1 MLHPL
6 HHARTTPHKAAV
18 VMADT
23 GQQISYQELEDGA
36 NRVAQLWRSL
46 GLQAGDHIALML
58 ENHPRYFE
66 ICWGAHRAGLIY
78 TAMSTRLTEAEV
90 SYIVNDCAAKAV
102 VSSQAMAKAVAHLAG
117 SCPGVRHWL
126 MLDGLDGA
134 PGWAAYETAVAAM
147 PAERIAD
154 EIAGGD
160 MLYSSG
166 TTGRPKGV
174 FVPPQDQA
182 IDAPNPMTDILT
194 RLYGMGAETV
204 YLSPAPLYHAAP
216 LRYTLG
222 VQRLGGTVVVMGHFD
237 PERYLQL
244 VQQHRISHSQ
254 LVPTMFVRLLKLPE
268 ATRAR
273 YDMASLK
280 VAIHAAAPCP
290 VAIKQ
295 QMIDWWGPVLWE
307 YYAGT
312 EGNGVTMVD
321 SQQWL
326 THPGTVGKAVIG
338 ELKICDDE
346 TGNELPVGQSGTIYF
361 ANGRPF
367 AYHNDPAKTAGST
380 HPKGWTTLGDV
391 GFVDAEGFL
400 YLTDRLAYMII
411 SGGVNIYPQE
421 AENVLINHPQVA
433 DVAVL
438 GVPNEEFG
446 EEVKAVVQPRDMADA
461 GPALEAAL
469 IAYCREHLSPI
480 KCPKSVDFDA
490 ELPRHPTGKLYKRL
504 LKDRYW
510 AGRGSKII

>member
-6 HHARTTPHKAAV
+6 HHARTTPDKPAL

-23 GQQISYQELEDGA
+23 GTVVTYRQLEDGA
-36 NRVAQLWRSL
+36 NRVAQLFRAL
-46 GLQAGDHIALML
+46 GLRSGDHIALML

-90 SYIVNDCAAKAV
+90 SYIVNDCNAKAV
-102 VSSQAMAKAVAHLAG
+102 IASQAMAKAVAHLGAA
-117 SCPGVRHWL
+117 CPGVQQWL
-126 MLDGLDGA
+126 MLDGA
-134 PGWAAYETAVAAM
+134 IAGWTGYEAAVAAQ

-154 EIAGGD
+154 ELAGGD

-174 FVPPQDQA
+174 FVPPQA
-182 IDAPNPMTDILT
+182 TEIDAPSPMTDIMVNI
-194 RLYGMGAETV
+194 YGVSADTV

-222 VQRLGGTVVVMGHFD
+222 VQRLGGTVVVMEHFD

-244 VQQHRISHSQ
+244 VQQHQITHTQ
-254 LVPTMFVRLLKLPE
+254 LVPTMFVRMLKLPE
-268 ATRAR
+268 ATRMQYNLR
-273 YDMASLK
+273 SLR

-290 VAIKQ
+290 VAVKH
-295 QMIDWWGPVLWE
+295 QMIAWWGPVIWE

-312 EGNGVTMVD
+312 EGNGVTMVN

-346 TGNELPVGQSGTIYF
+346 SGALLPPGQSGTIYF

-367 AYHNDPAKTAGST
+367 AYHNDAAKTASST
-380 HPKGWTTLGDV
+380 HPQGWTTLGDV
-391 GFVDAEGFL
+391 GYVDAEGYL
-400 YLTDRLAYMII
+400 YLTDRKAYMII

-421 AENVLINHPQVA
+421 AENVLINHPAVA

-446 EEVKAVVQPRDMADA
+446 EEVKAVVQPRDMREA
-461 GPALEAAL
+461 GPELAAAL

-480 KCPKSVDFDA
+480 KCPRSVDFEA

-510 AGRGSKII
+510 AGHASKII

>member
-1 MLHPL
+1 MLHPF
-6 HHARTTPHKAAV
+6 HHARTTPDKPAV
-18 VMADT
+18 VMAESGET
-23 GQQISYQELEDGA
+23 VTYRQLEDGA
-36 NRVAQLWRSL
+36 NRVAQLFRKL
-46 GLQAGDHIALML
+46 GLKSGDHIALML

-78 TAMSTRLTEAEV
+78 TAMSTRLTDGEV
-90 SYIVNDCAAKAV
+90 RYIVQDCAAKAV
-102 VSSQAMAKAVAHLAG
+102 VATRAMTQSVEPLPAA
-117 SCPGVRHWL
+117 CPGVAHWL
-126 MLDGLDGA
+126 MLDGAIDGWT
-134 PGWAAYETAVAAM
+134 GYEDAVAAQ

-154 EIAGGD
+154 ELAGGD

-174 FVPPQDQA
+174 FVPPLTTE
-182 IDAPNPMTDILT
+182 IDAASQMTDLMVNQ
-194 RLYGMGAETV
+194 YGMSAQTV

-222 VQRLGGTVVVMGHFD
+222 VQRLGGTVVVMAHFD

-244 VQQHRISHSQ
+244 VQQHRITHTQ
-254 LVPTMFVRLLKLPE
+254 VVPTMFVRMLKLPE
-268 ATRAR
+268 ATRR
-273 YDMASLK
+273 QYDVSSLR

-290 VAIKQ
+290 VEVKK

-312 EGNGVTMVD
+312 EGNGVTMIN
-321 SQQWL
+321 SPQWV
-326 THPGTVGKAVIG
+326 THPGSVGNAVVG

-346 TGNELPVGQSGTIYF
+346 TGDELPVGQSGTIYF
-361 ANGRPF
+361 ANGRAF
-367 AYHNDPAKTAGST
+367 KYHNDAAKTASST

-391 GFVDAEGFL
+391 GYVDAEGFL
-400 YLTDRLAYMII
+400 YLTDRKAYMII

-438 GVPNEEFG
+438 GVPNAEFG
-446 EEVKAVVQPRDMADA
+446 EEVKAVVQPRDMREA
-461 GPALEAAL
+461 GPALEAEL
-469 IAYCREHLSPI
+469 IAYCRAHLSPI
-480 KCPKSVDFDA
+480 KCPKSVDFEA
-490 ELPRHPTGKLYKRL
+490 ELPRHPTGKLFKRL

-510 AGRGSKII
+510 AGHASKII